1 MIKITMISHD
11 GERHELDAEPG
22 ISLMEAAVNN
32 AIPGI
37 DGDCGG
43 ACACG
48 TCHIKV
54 APEWQEQT
62 GTPGS
67 DEASMLSMTP
77 EKADNSR
84 LACQIQLD
92 ESLNGLVV
100 EMPEFQM

>member
-1 MIKITMISHD
+1 MIKVTMISHD
-11 GERHELDAEPG
+11 GERFELDAEPG

-32 AIPGI
+32 AVPGI

-43 ACACG
+43 ECACG

-54 APEWQEQT
+54 AAEWREKT
-62 GTPGS
+62 GAPGD
-67 DEASMLSMTP
+67 DESAMLSMTP
-77 EKADNSR
+77 EQGENSR
-84 LACQIQLD
+84 LACQISLD